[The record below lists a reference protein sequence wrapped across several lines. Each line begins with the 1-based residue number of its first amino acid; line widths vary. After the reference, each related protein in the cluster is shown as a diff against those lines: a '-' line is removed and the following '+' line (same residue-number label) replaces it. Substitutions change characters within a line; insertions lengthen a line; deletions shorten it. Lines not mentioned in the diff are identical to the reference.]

1 VCLQGLQDALADI
14 AQFITWYGQG
24 NK

>member
-1 VCLQGLQDALADI
+1 VCLQGLQDALTDI